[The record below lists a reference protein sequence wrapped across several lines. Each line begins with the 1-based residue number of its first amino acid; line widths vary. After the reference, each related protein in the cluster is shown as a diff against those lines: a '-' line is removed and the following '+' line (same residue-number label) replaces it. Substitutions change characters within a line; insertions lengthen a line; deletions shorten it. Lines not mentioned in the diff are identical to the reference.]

1 MKRAAKIITL
11 ALCATLSGLA
21 LNAADSKSAALEA
34 LLKKRRASQGGSGDA
49 PPAET
54 RPEASKAAPPE
65 SAPAPASPHAAAPES
80 KAGDAKAPAP
90 KRDGAKKAE
99 PATRGPKPLT
109 FEDFD
114 LVVKRNIFDPNRRKF
129 VPRTATVSAP
139 PPPPKNN
146 IVLKGT
152 MKTPDAEFASFDG
165 TLSDHRGRFERN
177 QDLGEFKLTSI
188 TRTNATLKLSTNVF
202 TLAVGESL
210 SRTGDGPWSAAGRSS
225 FSSGGSFGSGGSGS
239 GGSSSASSGDSGAS
253 SSAGRSA
260 ALQRLLEARRKARGN

>member
-1 MKRAAKIITL
+1 MNRSAKIIAL
-11 ALCATLSGLA
+11 ALCAA
-21 LNAADSKSAALEA
+21 LFALVVKAADSKNAALEA
-34 LLKKRRASQGGSGDA
+34 LLKKRRASQGGSGEA
-49 PPAET
+49 GPAEAK
-54 RPEASKAAPPE
+54 PEESKPAAAE
-65 SAPAPASPHAAAPES
+65 TAPAPTSTPAAETKAAET
-80 KAGDAKAPAP
+80 KAGDAKATDSRKA
-90 KRDGAKKAE
+90 GAKKEETKA
-99 PATRGPKPLT
+99 RGPKPLT

-129 VPRTATVSAP
+129 VPRSTTPSAP

-152 MKTPDAEFASFDG
+152 MKTPAAEFASFDG
-165 TLSDHRGRFERN
+165 TLSDHRGRFEKG
-177 QDLGEFKLTSI
+177 QELGGFKLTSI

-225 FSSGGSFGSGGSGS
+225 FNSGGSAGAAGSSSSGA
-239 GGSSSASSGDSGAS
+239 SSASSS
-253 SSAGRSA
+253 SPGRSA